1 MYSGGAGSQLRLSFW
16 SEIYFCWCCPGLYL
30 PRECPTPG
38 SVPPHLQ
45 YDPYNLEVSG
55 RAFSAGNS
63 GDFVLCGPSRE
74 AGLSPTTPGAA
85 CLPTPPCVL
94 LSLCMYHQQ
103 NLRNQTPGLA
113 RYSLQSLSYSVYCL
127 WKMESNLVYRSLRW
141 SSWRQPLRCC
151 WRTVLEGRVPLGKAE
166 EGKKPQGWLVLLQVT
181 IFSLCNYC
189 WVSLHC
195 LSDSNGNFK

>member
-45 YDPYNLEVSG
+45 CDPYNLEVSG

-63 GDFVLCGPSRE
+63 GDFVLSGPSRE
-74 AGLSPTTPGAA
+74 AGLSPTAPGAA

-94 LSLCMYHQQ
+94 LSLCIYHQQ
-103 NLRNQTPGLA
+103 NLCNQTPGLA
-113 RYSLQSLSYSVYCL
+113 PLLSSKPLLLCWLFMKNGKQSGLQKFAVIQLMAAPPVLSEDGAGRKGAVRKSRRGEEATGMTSPAAGQHFFSVQLLLGFTSLSL
-127 WKMESNLVYRSLRW
+127 W
-141 SSWRQPLRCC
+141 
-151 WRTVLEGRVPLGKAE
+151 
-166 EGKKPQGWLVLLQVT
+166 
-181 IFSLCNYC
+181 
-189 WVSLHC
+189 
-195 LSDSNGNFK
+195 FKWKL